1 MSCDAAGGAGLHRP
15 FDSDS
20 PVGSRLKYAVLSW
33 VVAAMA
39 FALSSA
45 AQATIINASS
55 PSLLNV
61 RAAITSASN
70 GDTVAIPAGTAT
82 WTSTLSVSKNI
93 TIQGAGQNATYIN
106 DNVPKQ
112 GGLPTTIMM
121 RCTGIT
127 GNFRVKGFTVRGM
140 AQDTQGYNKGT
151 IDVDGSSHSVRIDH
165 IMFDQ
170 PGTSAIQMTGSVW
183 GVVDHCYF
191 NEANAQMGVLVFYDS
206 WGGTDYGDGSWED
219 STHLGSGEGVYI
231 EDNTFTGTGLGG
243 TPAADSCYGGRLVFR
258 HNSLINQNVV
268 FHGTDSTGRARSV
281 RSYEIYDNDFYA
293 PDYMMDVGFRIRGG
307 TGVFWGNTLHGN
319 GNTFPYHGYKNAIVC
334 EYFRSEQNYQPWGL
348 ANGQNPWDQNSDQSG
363 HLTLDQPGA
372 GLCLDQIRGNPPIN
386 QRTGS
391 AAWPRQQA
399 EPIYVWSNNWTPV
412 PNNPGAL
419 INPVTA
425 SIQLGRDII
434 DNGNTP
440 MPGYT
445 PYTYPHP
452 LVTGGGTPT
461 PTPAA
466 TATFTPT
473 PTASPTSTP
482 TSTPTP
488 SATST
493 PTPLPPP
500 SPTPTATFTP
510 VPTSTPTATAT
521 ATSTATATTTPTATP
536 APTARKNRRKH

>member
-1 MSCDAAGGAGLHRP
+1 MRTYNILISVLILIGLSGRC
-15 FDSDS
+15 
-20 PVGSRLKYAVLSW
+20 G
-33 VVAAMA
+33 
-39 FALSSA
+39 
-45 AQATIINASS
+45 ATIYNSDGT
-55 PSLLNV
+55 PGNV
-61 RAAITSASN
+61 QFIHDTEAQD
-70 GDTVAIPAGTAT
+70 GDTITLPAGTFT
-82 WTSTLSVSKNI
+82 WSTQILITKNI
-93 TIQGAGQNATYIN
+93 TLSGAGEGVTIIY

-112 GGLPTTIMM
+112 GGYPTTIMM

-191 NEANAQMGVLVFYDS
+191 NEPNAQMGVLVFYDS

>member
-127 GNFRVKGFTVRGM
+127 GNFRVTGFTVRGM

-151 IDVDGSSHSVRIDH
+151 ITVDGSSHSVRIDH
-165 IMFDQ
+165 ITFDQ
-170 PGTSAIQMTGSVW
+170 PGTGAIQMTGSVW

-191 NEANAQMGVLVFYDS
+191 NEPNNQEGISVFHRN

-219 STHLGSGEGVYI
+219 STHLGSGEGVYV
-231 EDNTFTGTGLGG
+231 EDCTFIGTGLGG
-243 TPAADSCYGGRLVFR
+243 TPALDACYGGRFVFR
-258 HNSLINQNVV
+258 HNSLISQNVTP
-268 FHGTDSTGRARSV
+268 HGTDSTGRARSV
-281 RSYEIYDNDFYA
+281 RSYEIYDNDFYS
-293 PDYMMDVGFRIRGG
+293 PSSIMDKGVMCRGG
-307 TGVFWGNTLHGN
+307 TGVIWGNTFRGQGGGSL
-319 GNTFPYHGYKNAIVC
+319 TGYKNAVMC
-334 EYFRSEQNYQPWGL
+334 EDFRSENSFQPWGM
-348 ANGQNPWDQNSDQSG
+348 ANGSNPWDENSDQTD
-363 HLTLDQPGA
+363 HKTLDQPGT

-386 QRTGS
+386 QRTGN

-412 PNNPGAL
+412 PNNPGVL
-419 INPVTA
+419 LGSVNP
-425 SIQLGRDII
+425 SIQIGRDAI
-434 DNGNTP
+434 DNGTTP
-440 MPGYT
+440 KPGYA

-452 LVTGGGTPT
+452 LT
-461 PTPAA
+461 
-466 TATFTPT
+466 
-473 PTASPTSTP
+473 TASPQP
-482 TSTPTP
+482 TDTKRHTGSQHYLNK
-488 SATST
+488 AAKER
-493 PTPLPPP
+493 LK
-500 SPTPTATFTP
+500 
-510 VPTSTPTATAT
+510 
-521 ATSTATATTTPTATP
+521 
-536 APTARKNRRKH
+536 R